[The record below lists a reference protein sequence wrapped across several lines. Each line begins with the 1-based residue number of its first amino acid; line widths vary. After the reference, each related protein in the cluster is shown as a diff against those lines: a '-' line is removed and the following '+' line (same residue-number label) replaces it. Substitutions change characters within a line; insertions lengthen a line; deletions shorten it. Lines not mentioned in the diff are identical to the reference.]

1 MLTKSELLEPLARA
15 RTDEVVVTCMG
26 ITRPWG
32 RISNHDLDFASA
44 DSAMGHTADLALG
57 IALAQPE
64 RRVICLNGDGSMLMS
79 LGTLVTIVE
88 ADARNL
94 VLFVLENGT
103 YEITGN
109 QPVPGASDVDFP
121 GLARA
126 AAGSRT
132 GSERE
137 SRRAIAFPG
146 FQSGRSTTS
155 CSKAAKSGV
164 RHFEFGGGAL
174 FQAPLFYLGRNPFEN
189 MRRMRDAV
197 QVSSVGEIALRPAAV
212 FHQGILQVVY
222 EAHAGQAVRAAAGA
236 EGQGGQFLHRAV
248 HLGNL
253 EFLGGLLRRFPV
265 DVGAANDI

>member
-1 MLTKSELLEPLARA
+1 MLTKDELLEPLARA

-64 RRVICLNGDGSMLMS
+64 RRVICLNGDGSMLMT
-79 LGTLVTIVE
+79 LGTLVTIVD

-109 QPVPGASDVDFP
+109 QPVPGASGVDFP

-126 AAGSRT
+126 AGFPRVYDLAFPRDFEAVLPNILHSEGPVFVGVQMERGSEGPISR
-132 GSERE
+132 SERE
-137 SRRAIAFPG
+137 EARYLQTSLAEWSRIFRRAIL
-146 FQSGRSTTS
+146 S
-155 CSKAAKSGV
+155 
-164 RHFEFGGGAL
+164 
-174 FQAPLFYLGRNPFEN
+174 
-189 MRRMRDAV
+189 
-197 QVSSVGEIALRPAAV
+197 PAS
-212 FHQGILQVVY
+212 
-222 EAHAGQAVRAAAGA
+222 
-236 EGQGGQFLHRAV
+236 
-248 HLGNL
+248 
-253 EFLGGLLRRFPV
+253 
-265 DVGAANDI
+265 